1 MPQNANRSLYIGVR
15 LVRCHQKIVSISNSE
30 AMLPRHS
37 VGTLASYAGL
47 DQVGE
52 GTYGYVYKA
61 KDQRTGETVALK
73 R

>member
-1 MPQNANRSLYIGVR
+1 MFAVRRSVVGQTVMKPFGIGS
-15 LVRCHQKIVSISNSE
+15 LNHYS
-30 AMLPRHS
+30 LD
-37 VGTLASYAGL
+37 

-61 KDQRTGETVALK
+61 TDKRTGESVALK

>member
-1 MPQNANRSLYIGVR
+1 MATSLPPFFGVG
-15 LVRCHQKIVSISNSE
+15 SIACFS
-30 AMLPRHS
+30 
-37 VGTLASYAGL
+37 GL

-61 KDQRTGETVALK
+61 KDKRNGETVALK